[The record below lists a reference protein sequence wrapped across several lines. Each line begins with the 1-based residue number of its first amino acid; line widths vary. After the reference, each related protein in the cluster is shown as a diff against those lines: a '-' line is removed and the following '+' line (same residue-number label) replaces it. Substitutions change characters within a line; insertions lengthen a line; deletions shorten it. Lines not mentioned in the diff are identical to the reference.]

1 MSFQFEIPGY
11 PDYKMDSNGNIF
23 SFKTNKILK
32 PIEHS
37 TGYNVVRLTNS
48 EGVKTIRYHRLVAI
62 ALIPNPDNLPV
73 VNHVD
78 GNKKNNHPSNLEW
91 CTQQHNN
98 DHAISNGLKSDGKG
112 VRNPACRFEKDV
124 VKVWLDAILTGNV
137 KIVELATEYGVAR
150 TTISRLINIEF
161 PGLLPKYNG
170 NWKTRN
176 N

>member
-78 GNKKNNHPSNLEW
+78 GNKKEQPPF
-91 CTQQHNN
+91 
-98 DHAISNGLKSDGKG
+98 KS
-112 VRNPACRFEKDV
+112 
-124 VKVWLDAILTGNV
+124 
-137 KIVELATEYGVAR
+137 
-150 TTISRLINIEF
+150 
-161 PGLLPKYNG
+161 
-170 NWKTRN
+170 
-176 N
+176 